1 MSYAASL
8 RVQPIKRSVM
18 RGGGLTLH
26 NSRKGP
32 LQENIDPDRVKNN
45 RVLVGTNDPA
55 QDLATVVA
63 DVPMARK
70 SKNKDEEFVG
80 AELVL
85 TAHHEFFE
93 SLPDE
98 TFWHWVKTNV
108 EFLQQKYNGLDN
120 NGLLVNAI
128 LHMDE
133 KAPHIHAVV
142 APVIEKARRNPVT
155 KEMMPAKRQI
165 NYSSIFGDRSEIL
178 WAARKAGRSHL
189 DTTLGQLQTEYA
201 TAMKIFGLVRG
212 RESVRTYENVK
223 HVSPK
228 EFQIKQRID
237 KLTEMQVELETAEH
251 CAVSKL
257 KGLNAK
263 YSEAVDEL
271 KAEYKKVKAPLVAEI
286 SELRGHV
293 AETQTKIA
301 TLNTEL
307 HEVGQK
313 LVKEKA
319 VYEQA
324 LKIVRREQAQSGGQR
339 FAEEMAA
346 LRGRQVEQNRERE
359 ATRQHQHTHN
369 HMGM

>member
-8 RVQPIKRSVM
+8 RVQPVKRSVM

-32 LQENIDPDRVKNN
+32 LQENVDPERVKNN
-45 RVLVGTNDPA
+45 RILFGTDDPTK
-55 QDLATVVA
+55 DLETIIA
-63 DVPMARK
+63 DLPMARK
-70 SKNKDEEFVG
+70 NKDRNQDFVG

-85 TAHHEFFE
+85 TAHHDFFQAMSKDNFE
-93 SLPDE
+93 R
-98 TFWHWVKTNV
+98 WVHVNT
-108 EFLQQKYNGLDN
+108 EFLRQKYDGTN
-120 NGLLVNAI
+120 NRGQLVNVI

-133 KAPHIHAVV
+133 LAPHIHAII
-142 APVIEKARRNPVT
+142 APIVEKSRRNPVT
-155 KEMMPAKRQI
+155 KKLMPAKKQL
-165 NYSSIFGDRSEIL
+165 NYSEIFGDRKEVL
-178 WAARKAGRSHL
+178 WEARKAGRSHL

-201 TAMKIFGLVRG
+201 EAMKIFGLVRG

-251 CAVSKL
+251 CAVSNIN
-257 KGLNAK
+257 GLNAK
-263 YSEAVDEL
+263 YTEAVDEL
-271 KAEYKKVKAPLVAEI
+271 KAEYEKVKAPLVADI
-286 SELRGHV
+286 SELRGQV

-313 LVKEKA
+313 LMKEKA

-324 LKIVRREQAQSGGQR
+324 LKFVRREQAQLGGQR

-346 LRGRQVEQNRERE
+346 LRGRQVEQHRERE